1 MQKRILSLF
10 IDEWEFL
17 ASSYISYK
25 QKTNRL
31 FFCHSEESLFVLSFY
46 LLKHAINIGIFWFI
60 DFGKAVDFQGWEV
73 LFEFFM
79 VVID

>member
-31 FFCHSEESLFVLSFY
+31 FLFNQKRTCSFCLFSF
-46 LLKHAINIGIFWFI
+46 KTRDIRK
-60 DFGKAVDFQGWEV
+60 DFLVYRLW
-73 LFEFFM
+73 
-79 VVID
+79 

>member
-10 IDEWEFL
+10 FDGGEFS

-31 FFCHSEESLFVLSFY
+31 FFCHSEENLFVLSFY
-46 LLKHAINIGIFWFI
+46 SFKTRDKHK
-60 DFGKAVDFQGWEV
+60 DFLVYRLW
-73 LFEFFM
+73 
-79 VVID
+79 